1 MKKYRHRS
9 VEEKLALLEEAEV
22 IGVVAA
28 CRKHG
33 VDPSTYYVWKER
45 YERDGV
51 EGLRPR
57 GVKKED
63 PELKALRE
71 ENERLKKLLAEKELV
86 LQVKD
91 ELLKKVARRE
101 RRR

>member
-33 VDPSTYYVWKER
+33 VDPSTYYIWKER
-45 YERDGV
+45 YESDGI
-51 EGLRPR
+51 EGLKPR
-57 GVKKED
+57 GLRKED

-71 ENERLKKLLAEKELV
+71 ENERLKKLLAEKELM
-86 LQVKD
+86 LQVKE
-91 ELLKKVARRE
+91 ELLKKVSRRE
-101 RRR
+101 KRR